1 MIGEWKNCL
10 TAAMAL
16 GAIAAAAP
24 LAAAPAEF
32 SIQTDV
38 RLGYDMNPFLSPGSG
53 LDSGYAGVVVS
64 PKVSQRSEQGEY
76 SVSGYFDG
84 TKYFKQYGH
93 SNQYGGEAEFQR
105 RLTPKLRVTGS
116 LRYDSEVIGQ
126 GGSSSD
132 VTGPPIDD
140 TDVNLIGL
148 RRRSNTFQANGGW
161 EYQISPT
168 DTISAN
174 GGYTDTRYAGAG
186 GSDSKNYGGVI
197 GWKHALNGRTK
208 IGLST
213 SVYYIDYDTPGLSTM
228 IMEPNVTFSTQFSP
242 TWSFDAAVGV
252 TFSKLYQPLALG
264 LSDTRATRASP
275 ATSISVTR
283 L

>member
-132 VTGPPIDD
+132 VTGPPD
-140 TDVNLIGL
+140 
-148 RRRSNTFQANGGW
+148 
-161 EYQISPT
+161 
-168 DTISAN
+168 
-174 GGYTDTRYAGAG
+174 
-186 GSDSKNYGGVI
+186 
-197 GWKHALNGRTK
+197 
-208 IGLST
+208 
-213 SVYYIDYDTPGLSTM
+213 
-228 IMEPNVTFSTQFSP
+228 
-242 TWSFDAAVGV
+242 
-252 TFSKLYQPLALG
+252 
-264 LSDTRATRASP
+264 
-275 ATSISVTR
+275 
-283 L
+283 